1 MLEERQGAKLELTN
15 YFALTCK
22 ANCSLLA
29 FVNTYLSVADR
40 QQTNSYI
47 MKRTWED

>member
-22 ANCSLLA
+22 ATCQFARL
-29 FVNTYLSVADR
+29 R
-40 QQTNSYI
+40 
-47 MKRTWED
+47 